1 MASSSNS
8 PPNNPNRNSRPAWW
22 DKPWLH
28 SPDDPDDPSTRSH
41 HDNMTPMTD
50 MTPNHNN
57 YSATDNPS
65 AAALN
70 PTLAQFDDPDLPP
83 IHRDPLPQDHRD
95 PEYDASMDPDSFGE
109 PEVYH
114 GVMPIHPG
122 FIDPAHPDFTPEAN
136 KAMRYLPENRLHM
149 HPKLAMD
156 PRVPDDPATYK
167 LDAPARFT
175 RRRTPEVQAEIQAKK
190 VLDPRQRLFCF
201 LYHTNGNKL
210 SAAAEG
216 AGYTPGGASNFL
228 TNPLAIK
235 ELERLRRMEFERTKM
250 GKEELITRMSALAR
264 GSIDDVLEI
273 EEILIHPGDDDE
285 PPGPGRP
292 AKAAALTSR
301 GPVTVQKA
309 RVKTNPDG
317 SIAGAHLIRE
327 LSFDQ
332 YGNPRVKLH
341 DSAKALELLAKQ
353 LGLFSDINLTLM
365 GGFGVT
371 HGGEIAARVSLTG
384 LTDEELAALER
395 AAERAISAPMEGARD
410 DDVVVDIIER
420 EELDRDMAS
429 DEDEEGGV

>member
-1 MASSSNS
+1 MAFSSSF
-8 PPNNPNRNSRPAWW
+8 RPAWW

-28 SPDDPDDPSTRSH
+28 
-41 HDNMTPMTD
+41 DNMA
-50 MTPNHNN
+50 PNQDN
-57 YSATDNPS
+57 YSDASDAPDAS
-65 AAALN
+65 AGPAN

-83 IHRDPLPQDHRD
+83 VYRESSGITQDPRDPG
-95 PEYDASMDPDSFGE
+95 YDASMDPDSFGD

-122 FIDPAHPDFTPEAN
+122 FIDPVHPDFTPEAN

-167 LDAPARFT
+167 LDAPARFA
-175 RRRTPEVQAEIQAKK
+175 RRRTPEVVAEIQAKK

-210 SAAAEG
+210 TAAAQG
-216 AGYTPGGASNFL
+216 AGYSPAGASNFL

-273 EEILIHPGDDDE
+273 EEILIHSGDSDE
-285 PPGPGRP
+285 APGPGRP

-301 GPVTVQKA
+301 GLVMGQRA

-365 GGFGVT
+365 GNFGIT
-371 HGGEIAARVSLTG
+371 HGGEIAARVSLVG
-384 LTDEELAALER
+384 LTDEELGALER
-395 AAERAISAPMEGARD
+395 AAERAISAPMGGARD
-410 DDVVVDIIER
+410 DDVVVDVVER
-420 EELDRDMAS
+420 ADLDC
-429 DEDEEGGV
+429 DEEGGA